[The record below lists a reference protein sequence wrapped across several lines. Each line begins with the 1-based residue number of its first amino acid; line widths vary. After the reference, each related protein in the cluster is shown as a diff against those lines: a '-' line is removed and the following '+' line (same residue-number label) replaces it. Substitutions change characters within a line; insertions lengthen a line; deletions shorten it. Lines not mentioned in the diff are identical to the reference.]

1 MLKSLVI
8 PLVSAIVL
16 ATHSPSFAGEKD
28 FVQITWGGK
37 GKARV
42 NYSSTSPRPEG
53 EWHGTTKVVRLP
65 YTILL
70 ELERGTIV
78 SAFGIPL
85 NVNKDI
91 PITIHRNDEPCKI
104 RLIAKKQIQ
113 ICE

>member
-1 MLKSLVI
+1 MLRSLI

-16 ATHSPSFAGEKD
+16 WANSPSFAEEKD
-28 FVQITWGGK
+28 YIKITWGGK

-42 NYSSTSPRPEG
+42 NYSSTAPGEG

-70 ELERGTIV
+70 ELQRGTVV

-85 NVNKDI
+85 NGNKNI
-91 PITIHRNDEPCKI
+91 PITIHLNDEPCKI
-104 RLIAKKQIQ
+104 RLIAKNQIQ
-113 ICE
+113 ICN